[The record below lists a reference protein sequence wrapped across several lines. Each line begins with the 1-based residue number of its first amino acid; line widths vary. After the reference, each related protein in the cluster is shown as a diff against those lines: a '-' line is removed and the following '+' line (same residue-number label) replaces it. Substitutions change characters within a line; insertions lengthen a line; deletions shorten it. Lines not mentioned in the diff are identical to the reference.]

1 MAAESTR
8 FTTVPRHAT
17 AAAPTRTRTP
27 RDYERA
33 LILAAW
39 AAQALAVF
47 FHGGLAGF
55 TSPETAPLLFL
66 GLVGAALVAWRQ
78 KAWTFALAGVLLAL
92 LPLLVLLV
100 FGAAA
105 ELAKPTIG
113 NGYTSL
119 MFLVMT
125 LVLALPA
132 AVAGARRARRHAA
145 PAEPGW
151 RFGLALL
158 ASTFLFGAMVAGAL
172 ASQGLGAG
180 AAGGYDFAPEAT
192 AQVVAKDFAFPTA
205 AVRVAQG
212 MVTEVVVENQD
223 PAFHTFTYTAG
234 GATYSHDVPGGA
246 SAKFLVKLDAPG
258 EVQYWCEP
266 HSGGAPGAKQGMV
279 GTLVVA

>member
-8 FTTVPRHAT
+8 FTTVPRTAT
-17 AAAPTRTRTP
+17 AAPTRTP
-27 RDYERA
+27 PDYERG

-39 AAQALAVF
+39 AAEALAVF
-47 FHGGLAGF
+47 FHAGVAGF

-78 KAWTFALAGVLLAL
+78 KAWTFALAGLFLAV

-119 MFLVMT
+119 MFLVMA

-132 AVAGARRARRHAA
+132 AAAGVRRARRHAG

-172 ASQGLGAG
+172 ASQGLTGDG

-192 AQVVAKDFAFPTA
+192 ARVVAKDFAFPKA
-205 AVRVAQG
+205 PVRVAAG
-212 MVTEVVVENQD
+212 TVTEVVVENQD

-234 GATYSHDVPGGA
+234 GVTYNHDLPGRGT
-246 SAKFLVKLDAPG
+246 AKFLIKMEAG

-266 HSGGAPGAKQGMV
+266 HSGGAAGAKTGMT